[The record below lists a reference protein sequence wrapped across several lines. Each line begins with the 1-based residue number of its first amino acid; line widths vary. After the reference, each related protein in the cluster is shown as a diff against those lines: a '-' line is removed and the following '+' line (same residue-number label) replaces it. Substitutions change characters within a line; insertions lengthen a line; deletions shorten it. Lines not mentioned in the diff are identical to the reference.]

1 MVRNN
6 LPALAAQ
13 DDPSLAVPRTETF
26 ILATKAKYIE
36 QLNNIRNLETL
47 FKGELPDLREIRRLQ
62 VILNAY
68 QQYLLEDPQEGSR
81 VLSRERSL
89 PPTPTQEADS
99 FYDYVPPYDPRS
111 VSEFEPPKKTQKIS
125 AALEPSQKP
134 KKWLPPLQ
142 NLWKYAKRRRPRPG
156 QAASS
161 PLTLQGR
168 LDPPSRD
175 SLPLMTF
182 AEPSSF
188 EHPPQLQNRPVHR
201 RRLDPLEVTPE
212 QYQRLVRLLQ
222 QGPQQVGREHTDL
235 VSRLLDRE
243 GETWL
248 LDRRGQA
255 EEDIL
260 EEPYM
265 EELEELQ
272 DQIRAMEEATQRA
285 REAEDRLRTL
295 VNLKPRVAATLV
307 EHHRRQAIY
316 FREEDLRE
324 DPPVD
329 QGEEEAEDS
338 QDHLQGQRGE
348 EQDL

>member
-1 MVRNN
+1 
-6 LPALAAQ
+6 
-13 DDPSLAVPRTETF
+13 
-26 ILATKAKYIE
+26 
-36 QLNNIRNLETL
+36 
-47 FKGELPDLREIRRLQ
+47 
-62 VILNAY
+62 
-68 QQYLLEDPQEGSR
+68 
-81 VLSRERSL
+81 
-89 PPTPTQEADS
+89 
-99 FYDYVPPYDPRS
+99 
-111 VSEFEPPKKTQKIS
+111 
-125 AALEPSQKP
+125 
-134 KKWLPPLQ
+134 
-142 NLWKYAKRRRPRPG
+142 
-156 QAASS
+156 
-161 PLTLQGR
+161 
-168 LDPPSRD
+168 
-175 SLPLMTF
+175 MTF

-188 EHPPQLQNRPVHR
+188 KHPPQLQNRPVRR

-222 QGPQQVGREHTDL
+222 QGPQQVGREHTDP

-243 GETWL
+243 GGTWL
-248 LDRRGQA
+248 TDRQGQA

-272 DQIRAMEEATQRA
+272 DQIRATEETAQRA

-307 EHHRRQAIY
+307 KHHRRQAIY

-324 DPPVD
+324 DPPAD

-338 QDHLQGQRGE
+338 QDHPQGQGGE